1 MNTMKTKILP
11 WLIYPM
17 TMGLS
22 VLVYL
27 FLLQTKVNFLIATY
41 VPLTI
46 AMLSVTFFEYYMPYK
61 KDWQA
66 TRHDVKH
73 DMLFMVFIQLIFTKF
88 LVFFTAVILL
98 RVIDDLNMHLKG
110 IWPENLPVIV
120 QGIIMVLIID
130 FFRYWLHR
138 ASHNTKYLWRLHA
151 VHHSPKKLYWLNVGR
166 FHPVERSLQFLI
178 DSFPFMLMGVKE
190 EALAMYFLFFS
201 VNGFFQHCN
210 IYLKYGILNYIVS
223 SAELH
228 RWHHSRSINESNSNY
243 SNTTIIWDVIFGTRY
258 LPKDREVGELGL
270 VNRNYPLGFTDQ
282 MKTPFL
288 SDIDKKELP
297 LITFKEIFIN
307 WLLSTRM
314 MLLGWM
320 LYRPL
325 KKAAKSPSEHQQELL
340 MKIIRQ
346 NKDTLI
352 GKKFNFHAIDTYD
365 KFSKLVPVHS
375 YEDLR
380 CLIEEQ
386 EKTKSPV
393 LSSELPVMYNQT
405 SGTTGLPK
413 YIPIVKS
420 TLDQIKRSQN
430 IFSYIQ
436 YQTVPEGF
444 YGKLLGLVSPAI
456 EGYLPRGTPYGS
468 ASGLIYK
475 NMPGIAQTKYV
486 VPYEV
491 FEISDYD
498 VKYYVILAFAL
509 AEKNITYL
517 GSANPST
524 FLRMLEVIKV
534 YKNDLLNDI
543 ATGSIKFIDEIKPEI
558 ASKIS
563 ENFRANP
570 ERAAELRSLTDNSDG
585 LSFATLWPYLKIV
598 TTWTGGS
605 CSIALNK
612 IKSKLP
618 VEVKI
623 FELGYLASEVRG
635 TITIDENNEG
645 IPTFQDNFF
654 EFAEKGKWENNIK
667 EFLTINQI
675 EVNKEYYI
683 FITNHSG
690 LYRYDMNDII
700 HVTGMFENTPTIRF
714 LQKGKGVVNI
724 TGEKLYE
731 NQVIVAMGKVEKE
744 FNFSTFFYQMAG
756 DEENFRYDLYLESD
770 VNPADRGKIEASI
783 DELLCEINLEYKA
796 KRYGGRLNPLQLK
809 LLKKG
814 TFEKYKV
821 FCLGKGQKEGQFK
834 TVTLL
839 LKRDIPFQFHLH
851 LEDQA

>member
-1 MNTMKTKILP
+1 MP

-17 TMGLS
+17 TMGS
-22 VLVYL
+22 AVAMYL
-27 FLLQTKVNFLIATY
+27 FLLQTKVNFLVATY
-41 VPLTI
+41 VPLMM
-46 AMLSVTFFEYYMPYK
+46 AMLLVTFFEYYTPYK

-66 TRHDVKH
+66 TRYDVKH

-88 LVFFTAVILL
+88 LVFFTAVVLL
-98 RVIDDLNMHLKG
+98 RTINDLNIHLTG

-138 ASHNTKYLWRLHA
+138 ASHNIKYMWRLHA

-166 FHPVERSLQFLI
+166 FHPIERSLQFLI

-210 IYLKYGILNYIVS
+210 IYLKYGILNYVVS

-228 RWHHSRSINESNSNY
+228 RWHHSRRIEESNSNY
-243 SNTTIIWDVIFGTRY
+243 SNTTIIWDVIFGTRF

-270 VNRNYPLGFTDQ
+270 VNRNYPLGFAAQ

-288 SDIDKKELP
+288 NNIDKKELP
-297 LITFKEIFIN
+297 VISLKNIFVN
-307 WLLSTRM
+307 WLLSLRM
-314 MLLGWM
+314 ILLGWTV
-320 LYRPL
+320 YRPL
-325 KKAAKSPSEHQQELL
+325 KNAARNPWVHQQKLL
-340 MKIIRQ
+340 SKILYENRS
-346 NKDTLI
+346 TAI
-352 GKKFNFHAIDTYD
+352 GKKFKFDTIDTYD
-365 KFSKLVPVHS
+365 KFSKLLPVHS
-375 YEDLR
+375 YEDVRALV
-380 CLIEEQ
+380 EEQ
-386 EKTKSPV
+386 EKTKTPV
-393 LSSELPVMYNQT
+393 LNAELPVMYNQT

-420 TLDQIKRSQN
+420 TLDEIKRSQN
-430 IFSYIQ
+430 IFSYVQ

-456 EGYLPRGTPYGS
+456 EGYLPSGTPYGS

-475 NMPGIAQTKYV
+475 NMPRIARNKYT

-491 FEISDYD
+491 FEIADYD

-534 YKNDLLNDI
+534 YKEDLLNDI
-543 ATGSIKFIDEIKPEI
+543 ATGRIKFIDKVKPEI
-558 ASKIS
+558 ASIIS
-563 ENFRANP
+563 GSFKANP
-570 ERAAELRSLTDNSDG
+570 KRAAELEVLVGNSG
-585 LSFATLWPYLKIV
+585 ELSFAALWPYLKIV

-612 IKSKLP
+612 IKTKLP
-618 VEVKI
+618 GEIKI

-635 TITIDENNEG
+635 TITINGENEG
-645 IPTFQDNFF
+645 VLTFQDNFF
-654 EFAEKGKWENNIK
+654 EFVEKGKWENNIK
-667 EFLTINQI
+667 DFLTIDRI
-675 EVNKEYYI
+675 EPKKEYYI
-683 FITNHSG
+683 FVTTHAG

-700 HVTGMFENTPTIRF
+700 YVTGLFENTPMIRF
-714 LQKGKGVVNI
+714 VQKGKGVVNI

-731 NQVIVAMGKVEKE
+731 SQVIVAMGKIEKE
-744 FNFSTFFYQMAG
+744 FNFTTTFYQMMG
-756 DEENFRYDLYLESD
+756 DEEKIQYELYLE
-770 VNPADRGKIEASI
+770 ADFDPDNKREIEASI
-783 DELLCEINLEYKA
+783 DSQLCEINLEYKA
-796 KRYGGRLNPLQLK
+796 KRYGGRLNPLQLN
-809 LLKKG
+809 LLNKG

-821 FCLGKGQKEGQFK
+821 SCLDKGQREGQFK

-839 LKRDIPFQFHLH
+839 LKRDISFPFHLH
-851 LEDQA
+851 LEK

>member
-1 MNTMKTKILP
+1 MNTLKTKLLP

-22 VLVYL
+22 VALYL

-41 VPLTI
+41 VPLTV
-46 AMLSVTFFEYYMPYK
+46 AMLSVTFFEYYTPYK

-66 TRHDVKH
+66 TRLDVKH

-88 LVFFTAVILL
+88 LVFFTALILL
-98 RVIDDLNMHLKG
+98 RTVDNLNIHLKG
-110 IWPENLPVIV
+110 IWPEHLPVIV

-138 ASHNTKYLWRLHA
+138 ASHNINYLWRLHA

-166 FHPVERSLQFLI
+166 FHPIERSLQFLI
-178 DSFPFMLMGVKE
+178 DSFPFMLLGVKE

-210 IYLKYGILNYIVS
+210 IYLKYGILNYVVS

-228 RWHHSRSINESNSNY
+228 RWHHSRRMEESNSNY

-258 LPKDREVGELGL
+258 LPNNREVGELGL
-270 VNRNYPLGFTDQ
+270 VNKNYPLGFADQ

-288 SDIDKKELP
+288 SSIDKKELP
-297 LITFKEIFIN
+297 VISFKDIFIN
-307 WLLSTRM
+307 WLLSIRM
-314 MLLGWM
+314 ILLGWT
-320 LYRPL
+320 LYRPF
-325 KKAAKSPSEHQQELL
+325 KNSAKNPWVHQQKLL
-340 MKIIRQ
+340 LDIIYKNR
-346 NKDTLI
+346 DTRI
-352 GKKFNFHAIDTYD
+352 GKKFNFNTIDTYD
-365 KFSKLVPVHS
+365 KFSKLLPVHS

-380 CLIEEQ
+380 LLIEEQ
-386 EKTKSPV
+386 EETKVPV
-393 LSSELPVMYNQT
+393 LNSELPAMYNQT

-420 TLDQIKRSQN
+420 TLEQIKRTQN

-436 YQTVPEGF
+436 YQTVSEGF

-456 EGYLPRGTPYGS
+456 EGHLPSGTPYGS

-475 NMPGIAQTKYV
+475 NMPRIARSKYA

-498 VKYYVILAFAL
+498 IKYYVIVAFAL

-534 YKNDLLNDI
+534 YKKDLLNDI
-543 ATGSIKFIDEIKPEI
+543 AIGSIRFIDKVKPEI
-558 ASKIS
+558 ASKITAA
-563 ENFRANP
+563 FKANP
-570 ERAAELRSLTDNSDG
+570 ERAAELKSLTANSDE
-585 LSFATLWPYLKIV
+585 LSFATLWPYLKII

-612 IKSKLP
+612 IKAKLP
-618 VEVKI
+618 PETKI

-635 TITIDENNEG
+635 TVTINNDNEG
-645 IPTFQDNFF
+645 VLTFQDNFF
-654 EFAEKGKWENNIK
+654 EFVEKVKWENNIK
-667 EFLTINQI
+667 DFLTINQI
-675 EVNKEYYI
+675 ETQKEYYI
-683 FITNHSG
+683 FITTHSG
-690 LYRYDMNDII
+690 LYRYDMNDIVR
-700 HVTGMFENTPTIRF
+700 VTGMFENTPTVQF
-714 LQKGKGVVNI
+714 VQKGKGVVNI

-731 NQVIVAMGKVEKE
+731 NQVIIAMGKVEKE
-744 FNFSTFFYQMAG
+744 FELSPTFFQMIG
-756 DEENFRYDLYLESD
+756 DEEQIQYDLYLE
-770 VNPADRGKIEASI
+770 ADLNLADKEKIEASI
-783 DELLCEINLEYKA
+783 DSYLCEINLEYKA
-796 KRYGGRLNPLQLK
+796 KRSGGRLNPLRLHS
-809 LLKKG
+809 LAKG

-821 FCLGKGQKEGQFK
+821 ACLNKGQREGQFK
-834 TVTLL
+834 TVALL
-839 LKRDIPFQFHLH
+839 LKRDISFPFHLH
-851 LEDQA
+851 LE